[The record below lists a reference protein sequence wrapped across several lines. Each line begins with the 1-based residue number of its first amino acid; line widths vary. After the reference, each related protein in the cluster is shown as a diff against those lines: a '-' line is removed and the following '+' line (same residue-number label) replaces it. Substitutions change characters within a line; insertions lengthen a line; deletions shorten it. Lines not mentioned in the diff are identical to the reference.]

1 MVISRKSVHR
11 KQLLH
16 QTIFSE
22 IILIFYIV
30 IGKISEA
37 ATDIL
42 AVLVY
47 YLANKERLIN
57 L

>member
-16 QTIFSE
+16 QTIFLE